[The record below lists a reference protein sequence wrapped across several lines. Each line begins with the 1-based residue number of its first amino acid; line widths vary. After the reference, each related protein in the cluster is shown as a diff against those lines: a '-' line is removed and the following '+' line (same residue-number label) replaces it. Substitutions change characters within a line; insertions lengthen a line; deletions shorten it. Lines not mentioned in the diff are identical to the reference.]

1 MTVTLCGLAM
11 EVPVPDVETAA
22 FAALMPWLLAADGEG
37 SCVRR
42 TTSLCLLVRSSCAR
56 LSKMSRLSLLVA
68 MLFVV
73 AHMAA

>member
-56 LSKMSRLSLLVA
+56 LSLLVA